1 MKALWIILSAS
12 VAIYLFA
19 PVFPDSAPDPA
30 APVAPPA
37 KPGTD
42 SVPVSIP
49 VPVPVMNE
57 VILTRAS
64 DGHFYTEAQ
73 VNGTPIRFIVDTGA
87 TNVALTR
94 ADAQKL
100 GLAPADAEFT
110 ETAKGAGGPVKFKPV
125 LLDHVSVG
133 SIEARQVQAA
143 VLQSDM
149 PVSLLGQSWLKN
161 VGTVSISQNRMVLR

>member
-19 PVFPDSAPDPA
+19 PVFPDSAPGTA
-30 APVAPPA
+30 APVATPA
-37 KPGTD
+37 KRRTAF
-42 SVPVSIP
+42 VPP
-49 VPVPVMNE
+49 VPVTSE
-57 VILTRAS
+57 VTLTRAR

-73 VNGTPIRFIVDTGA
+73 VNGTPIRFIIDTGA

-125 LLDHVSVG
+125 SLDRVSVG

-143 VLQSDM
+143 VVQSDM

-161 VGTVSISQNRMVLR
+161 VGSVSIARDTMVLK